1 MMLRASLLLSALVMS
16 LAAACSDGTATVDA
30 PVKIDAPV
38 VAAKVVTCPT
48 TPPMFKVG
56 VSGSQYLP
64 AMQTVPAGAIV
75 EFKTSADHSAKSLE
89 NLFQIDYATT
99 NCVQFNTP
107 GLYKFYC
114 TAHGFVGSV
123 TVQ

>member
-1 MMLRASLLLSALVMS
+1 MMLRASPLLSASVIS
-16 LAAACSDGTATVDA
+16 LAAACSDATATVDA
-30 PVKIDAPV
+30 SVRIDAPV
-38 VAAKVVTCPT
+38 VAAKVVGCPT
-48 TPPMFKVG
+48 TPMFKVG

-64 AMQTVPAGAIV
+64 ATQTVPAGAIV

-89 NLFQIDYATT
+89 NLFLVDYGTT